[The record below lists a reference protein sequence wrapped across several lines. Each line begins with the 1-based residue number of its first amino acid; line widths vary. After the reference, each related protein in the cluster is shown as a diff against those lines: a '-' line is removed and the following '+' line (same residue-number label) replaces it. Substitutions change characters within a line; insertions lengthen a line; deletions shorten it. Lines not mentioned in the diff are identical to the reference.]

1 MMKPVA
7 TFFKSFRWYDW
18 TMLAAI
24 VVFATILI
32 LQRMDSKLLPE
43 FLRRKPAEALETEG
57 GDTKKP
63 PAAASGDTSNPH
75 KEPGI
80 QDESEAGSTMAESEG
95 AEQGGG
101 PGAGAKPEK
110 PYMYGN
116 YGGHGMYKGKYR
128 DMDYDM

>member
-32 LQRMDSKLLPE
+32 LQRMDSDLLPK
-43 FLRRKPAEALETEG
+43 FLRPEQAEAPAPAPEETGDGNTPEAANANASSPDEEVGNPG
-57 GDTKKP
+57 GPQAGQTKNNEKK
-63 PAAASGDTSNPH
+63 AAA
-75 KEPGI
+75 
-80 QDESEAGSTMAESEG
+80 
-95 AEQGGG
+95 
-101 PGAGAKPEK
+101 
-110 PYMYGN
+110 YMYGNYGSHGN
-116 YGGHGMYKGKYR
+116 YGGHGMYKRKYR